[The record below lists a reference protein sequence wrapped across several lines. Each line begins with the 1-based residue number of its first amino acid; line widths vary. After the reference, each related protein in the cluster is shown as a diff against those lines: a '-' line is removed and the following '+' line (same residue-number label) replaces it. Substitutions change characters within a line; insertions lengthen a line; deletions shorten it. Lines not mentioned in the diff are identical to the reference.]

1 MALISNSA
9 SVAASAVTENLM
21 TGSQF
26 EFAPEDCMVEFG
38 LCGDANGADMLVD
51 VYSGTDVL
59 CEGMRL
65 NVRAAMPIYPDDFLL
80 QDVVAA
86 GERIKLRA
94 RNTSAAGAR
103 TIYYTVR
110 ITPMG

>member
-1 MALISNSA
+1 MPLVSNSA
-9 SVAASAVTENLM
+9 SVAASSVTENILS
-21 TGSQF
+21 GSQF
-26 EFAPEDCMVEFG
+26 EFAGEDCMIEVG
-38 LCGDANGADMLVD
+38 ICGDANGADMLVD

-65 NVRAAMPIYPDDFLL
+65 NVRAAMPVYPDDFML

-86 GERIKLRA
+86 GERIKIRA

-103 TIYYTVR
+103 TVYYTIR